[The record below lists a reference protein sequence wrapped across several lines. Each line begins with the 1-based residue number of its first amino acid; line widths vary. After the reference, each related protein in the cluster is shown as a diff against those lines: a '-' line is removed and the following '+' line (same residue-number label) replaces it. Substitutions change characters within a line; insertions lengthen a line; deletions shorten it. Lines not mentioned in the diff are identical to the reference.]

1 LSLSFP
7 PPPPLLWFAALN
19 IALYFCM
26 KLLVHWSLEDE
37 EQESVKMSGED
48 TVGIFANGAAE
59 VRPDNSSIMSNEIKE
74 NCVGASI

>member
-1 LSLSFP
+1 
-7 PPPPLLWFAALN
+7 
-19 IALYFCM
+19 M